1 MKGNKNIQIFIIFI
15 LVLGFMGTSLMSYLV
30 SRTSVRNQI
39 ATKQLPLTSDNVYS
53 EVQNDILKP
62 IFISSLMASDTFLR
76 DWIITGEQNPIKIE
90 KYLKEIKYKY
100 GVFSS
105 FLVSD
110 STLSYYYGDGILK
123 KVKENEIRDSWYFRV
138 RNMKGDYEINVD
150 PDMANHDNLTIF
162 INYKVFDYKGKY
174 LGATGVGLKVDKV
187 NSIIGEYQK
196 KYKSKIHFIDKNGE
210 VRLSNNLQIGSQ
222 YRKDIVEYI
231 ESKEQN
237 SKPYSYEQNGENIMV
252 NIRYIPEFKWYLV
265 VEQSDKDDTDILS
278 KTLMLNSI
286 ITFLVISIVIL
297 IISNKWRKYQKELRN
312 LALTDKLTGILNRQA
327 FEIDSINL
335 IENSLK
341 REKRFSLMMFDIDNF
356 KNVNDTYGHHKGDLV
371 IKEVVSITKNRLNGN
386 HKIYRW
392 GGDEFI
398 VLLENEGVDKSYIIS
413 ELLRKDI
420 EGNNFLKESE
430 ITVSVGLVEYQDEKD
445 IDILLKKAD
454 KLMYISKSKGKNR
467 VEKINIL

>member
-110 STLSYYYGDGILK
+110 STLSYYYGDGVLK

-138 RNMKGDYEINVD
+138 RKIKGDYEINVD

-187 NSIIGEYQK
+187 NNIIKEYQE
-196 KYKSKIHFIDKNGE
+196 KYKSKIHFIDKNGK
-210 VRLSNNLQIGSQ
+210 VVLSSNLKIGSQ
-222 YRKDIVEYI
+222 YHHDFLKYI
-231 ESKEQN
+231 DTREENK
-237 SKPYSYEQNGENIMV
+237 KPYFYKENGENIIV

-265 VEQSDKDDTDILS
+265 VEQSDEQETNILS

-286 ITFLVISIVIL
+286 ITFLVIAVVIL
-297 IISNKWRKYQKELRN
+297 IISNKWRKYQKELRE
-312 LALTDKLTGILNRQA
+312 LALTDKLTGISNRQS
-327 FEIDSINL
+327 FEIDSNNL
-335 IENSLK
+335 ISNSLK
-341 REKRFSLMMFDIDNF
+341 KSEIFSLMMFDIDNF
-356 KNVNDTYGHHKGDLV
+356 KNVNDTYGHHTGDLV
-371 IKEVVSITKNRLNGN
+371 IKEVVSITKNRLNKN

-398 VLLENEGVDKSYIIS
+398 VLLENESIRESYTIS

-420 EGNNFLKESE
+420 ENNKFLKELKV
-430 ITVSVGLVEYQDEKD
+430 TVSIGIVEYEQENE
-445 IDILLKKAD
+445 IDNLLKKVD
-454 KLMYISKSKGKNR
+454 QLMYKSKEKGKNR
-467 VEKINIL
+467 VEK

>member
-110 STLSYYYGDGILK
+110 STLSYYYGDGVLK
-123 KVKENEIRDSWYFRV
+123 KVKENEIRDTWYFRV
-138 RNMKGDYEINVD
+138 RKIKGDYEINVD

-187 NSIIGEYQK
+187 NNIIKEYQE
-196 KYKSKIHFIDKNGE
+196 KYKSKIHFIDKNGK
-210 VRLSNNLQIGSQ
+210 VVLSSNLKIGSQ
-222 YRKDIVEYI
+222 YHHDFLKYI
-231 ESKEQN
+231 DTREKN
-237 SKPYSYEQNGENIMV
+237 KKPYFYKENGENIIV

-265 VEQSDKDDTDILS
+265 VEQSDEQETNILS

-286 ITFLVISIVIL
+286 ITFLVIAVVIL
-297 IISNKWRKYQKELRN
+297 IISNKWRKYQKELKE
-312 LALTDKLTGILNRQA
+312 LALTDKLTGISNRQS
-327 FEIDSINL
+327 FEIDSNNL
-335 IENSLK
+335 ISNSLK
-341 REKRFSLMMFDIDNF
+341 KSEIFSLMMFDIDNF
-356 KNVNDTYGHHKGDLV
+356 KNVNDTYGHHTGDLV
-371 IKEVVSITKNRLNGN
+371 IKEVVSVTKNRLNKN
-386 HKIYRW
+386 HKTYRW

-398 VLLENEGVDKSYIIS
+398 VLLENEGIRESYMIS

-420 EGNNFLKESE
+420 ENNKFLKELKV
-430 ITVSVGLVEYQDEKD
+430 TVSIGIVEYEQENE
-445 IDILLKKAD
+445 IDNLLKKVD
-454 KLMYISKSKGKNR
+454 QLMYKSKEKGKNR
-467 VEKINIL
+467 VEK

>member
-110 STLSYYYGDGILK
+110 STLSYYYGDGVLK

-138 RNMKGDYEINVD
+138 RKIKGDYEINVD

-187 NSIIGEYQK
+187 NNIIKEYQE
-196 KYKSKIHFIDKNGE
+196 KYKSKIHFIDKNGK
-210 VRLSNNLQIGSQ
+210 VVLSSNLKIGSQ
-222 YRKDIVEYI
+222 YHHDFLKYI
-231 ESKEQN
+231 DTREKN
-237 SKPYSYEQNGENIMV
+237 KKPYFYKENGENIIV

-265 VEQSDKDDTDILS
+265 VEQSDEQETNILS

-286 ITFLVISIVIL
+286 ITFLVIAVVIL
-297 IISNKWRKYQKELRN
+297 IISNKWRKYQKELKE
-312 LALTDKLTGILNRQA
+312 LALTDKLTGISNRQS
-327 FEIDSINL
+327 FEIDSNNL
-335 IENSLK
+335 ISNSLK
-341 REKRFSLMMFDIDNF
+341 KSEIFSLMMFDIDNF
-356 KNVNDTYGHHKGDLV
+356 KNVNDTYGHHTGDLV
-371 IKEVVSITKNRLNGN
+371 IKEVVSVTKNRLNKN
-386 HKIYRW
+386 HKTYRW

-398 VLLENEGVDKSYIIS
+398 VLLENEGIRESYTIS

-420 EGNNFLKESE
+420 EKNKFLSE
-430 ITVSVGLVEYQDEKD
+430 LKVTVSMGVVEYMQENE
-445 IDILLKKAD
+445 IDGLLKKVD
-454 KLMYISKSKGKNR
+454 ELMYRSKEEGKNR
-467 VEKINIL
+467 VEK

>member
-110 STLSYYYGDGILK
+110 STLSYYYGDGVLK

-138 RNMKGDYEINVD
+138 RKIKGDYEINVD

-187 NSIIGEYQK
+187 NNIIGEYQK

-210 VRLSNNLQIGSQ
+210 VRLSSNLQIESK
-222 YRKDIVEYI
+222 YREDIMEYI
-231 ESKEQN
+231 NSKEKN
-237 SKPYSYEQNGENIMV
+237 SKPYSYKENGENIIV

-286 ITFLVISIVIL
+286 ITFLVTAIVIL
-297 IISNKWRKYQKELRN
+297 IISSKWRKYQKELKEI
-312 LALTDKLTGILNRQA
+312 ALTDKLTGIFNRQS
-327 FEIDSINL
+327 FEMDSSNL
-335 IENSLK
+335 ISNSLK
-341 REKRFSLMMFDIDNF
+341 KSEIFSLMMFDIDNF
-356 KNVNDTYGHHKGDLV
+356 KNVNDTYGHHTGDLV
-371 IKEVVSITKNRLNGN
+371 IKEVVSITKNRLNKN

-398 VLLENEGVDKSYIIS
+398 VLLENEGIRESYTIS

-420 EGNNFLKESE
+420 ESNKFLKELKV
-430 ITVSVGLVEYQDEKD
+430 TVSIGVVEYMQENE
-445 IDILLKKAD
+445 IDSLLKKVD
-454 KLMYISKSKGKNR
+454 QLMYKSKEKGKNR
-467 VEKINIL
+467 VEK

>member
-90 KYLKEIKYKY
+90 KYLKEIKHKY

-110 STLSYYYGDGILK
+110 STLSYYYGDGVLK
-123 KVKENEIRDSWYFRV
+123 KVKENEIRDAWYFRV
-138 RNMKGDYEINVD
+138 RDMKGDFEINVD

-162 INYKVFDYKGKY
+162 INYKVFDYHGKY

-187 NSIIGEYQK
+187 NNIIGEYQK

-210 VRLSNNLQIGSQ
+210 VRLSSNLQIGSK
-222 YRKDIVEYI
+222 YREDIMEYI
-231 ESKEQN
+231 KSKEKN
-237 SKPYSYEQNGENIMV
+237 SKPYSYKQNGENIIV

-286 ITFLVISIVIL
+286 ITFLVIAAVIL
-297 IISNKWRKYQKELRN
+297 VISSKWRKHQKELRE
-312 LALTDKLTGILNRQA
+312 LALTDKLTGIFNRQS
-327 FEIDSINL
+327 FEIDSNNL
-335 IENSLK
+335 ISNSLK
-341 REKRFSLMMFDIDNF
+341 KSEIFSLMMFDIDNF
-356 KNVNDTYGHHKGDLV
+356 KNVNDTYGHHTGDLV
-371 IKEVVSITKNRLNGN
+371 IKEVVFVTKNRLNKN

-398 VLLENEGVDKSYIIS
+398 VLLENESIRESYTIS

-420 EGNNFLKESE
+420 ESNKFLNELE
-430 ITVSVGLVEYQDEKD
+430 VTVSMGVVEYMQENE
-445 IDILLKKAD
+445 IDSLLKKVD
-454 KLMYISKSKGKNR
+454 QLMYKSKEKGKNR
-467 VEKINIL
+467 VEK